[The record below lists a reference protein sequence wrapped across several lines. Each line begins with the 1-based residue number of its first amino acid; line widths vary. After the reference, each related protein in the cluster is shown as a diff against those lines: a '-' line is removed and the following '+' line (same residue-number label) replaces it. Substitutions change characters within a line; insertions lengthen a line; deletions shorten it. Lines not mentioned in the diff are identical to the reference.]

1 MTKCLVTGGAGFIG
15 GALVSMLTDSGKE
28 VVIYDNLSKG
38 TTHKPFTWKRSSNCE
53 FIHGDMLDQTLLR
66 EVVNTCDSVF
76 HLAANPDVRLGSTD
90 TRIDYEQNLLATYN
104 LLEAMRISSNCKKML
119 FASSSTVYG
128 EPASIPTPESYSP
141 LIPISLYGASKLGC
155 EALISGYCNMF
166 EMRCNV
172 IRLANIVGPN
182 TTKGVVHDLFTKL
195 AANPKC
201 LDILG
206 NGMQVKSYLY
216 VSDCVNALIKLAS
229 EMKQPFEVFNAGSN
243 DSLTVL
249 DIVQIIMKEL
259 SLGNVK
265 QIFHNSSD
273 GKGWKGDVTNMLLDC
288 SKLEASGWKPKY
300 NSREA
305 VVLTVKQMLEEMK
318 NHHPQINLPS

>member
-1 MTKCLVTGGAGFIG
+1 MTKYLVTGGAGFIG
-15 GALVSMLTDSGKE
+15 STLVSMLTDSGKE
-28 VVIYDNLSKG
+28 VVIFDNLSKA
-38 TTHKPFTWKRSSNCE
+38 TMHKPFTWKRSSNCE
-53 FIHGDMLDQTLLR
+53 FIHGDMLDSALLR
-66 EVVNTCDSVF
+66 KIVNTCDFVF
-76 HLAANPDVRLGSTD
+76 HLAANPDVRVGSID
-90 TRIDYEQNLLATYN
+90 TQIDYEQNLLATYN
-104 LLEAMRISSNCKKML
+104 LLEAMRISSNCKNMI

-128 EPASIPTPESYSP
+128 EPASIPTPENYSP
-141 LIPISLYGASKLGC
+141 LVPISLYGASKLGC

-182 TTKGVVHDLFTKL
+182 STKGVVYDFFTKL
-195 AANPKC
+195 AANPKR

-249 DIVQIIMKEL
+249 DIVQIIIKEL
-259 SLGNVK
+259 SLNNVK
-265 QIFHNSSD
+265 QIFHRSSD
-273 GKGWKGDVTNMLLDC
+273 GRGWKGDVTNMLLDS
-288 SKLEASGWKPKY
+288 SKLAAFGWVPRY
-300 NSREA
+300 DSREA

-318 NHHPQINLPS
+318 NVAIK